1 MSRPRRAPV
10 ATKKRRTS
18 ASRAQTFVL
27 GAECTLAD
35 ARKLYTRLKKLV
47 TSRAPVRIDA
57 GKVRRI
63 DTANVQ
69 ILTAFVRD
77 RRAAGRPVEW
87 LAAAAPVT
95 DAARL
100 LGLEAMLELPTAQEA
115 RS

>member
-1 MSRPRRAPV
+1 MNRPRRASV

-18 ASRAQTFVL
+18 VRRAQTFVL

-35 ARKLYTRLKKLV
+35 ARKLYARLKKLV
-47 TSRAPVRIDA
+47 SSRTPVRIDA

-63 DTANVQ
+63 DTASVQ

-87 LAAAAPVT
+87 LAVASPLI
-95 DAARL
+95 DAVRL
-100 LGLEAMLELPTAQEA
+100 LGLDATFELPAGQEA
-115 RS
+115 GS